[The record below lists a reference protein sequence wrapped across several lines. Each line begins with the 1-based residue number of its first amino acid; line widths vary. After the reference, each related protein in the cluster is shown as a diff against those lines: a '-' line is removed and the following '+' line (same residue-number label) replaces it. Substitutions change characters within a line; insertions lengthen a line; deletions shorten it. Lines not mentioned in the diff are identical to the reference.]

1 MTSTS
6 GAVVD
11 EEEEY
16 EEVEEYEEE
25 EEESDMRSADC
36 SSGDWGERGDM
47 KQQATNFQITVTT
60 TYHHTI
66 TTSTK
71 HPT

>member
-1 MTSTS
+1 M
-6 GAVVD
+6 D

-16 EEVEEYEEE
+16 EEEEE

-36 SSGDWGERGDM
+36 SSGGWGERGDM

-60 TYHHTI
+60 YHHTI
-66 TTSTK
+66 TTSTNSTK

>member
-1 MTSTS
+1 MTGRS

-25 EEESDMRSADC
+25 ESDMRSADC
-36 SSGDWGERGDM
+36 SSGGWGERGDM

-60 TYHHTI
+60 YNHTI